1 MPRLRTLIVGIPL
14 LLAAITALAL
24 WTVSRVTVDKK
35 NEMYIGSIGEP
46 STLNPVQAADAASGA
61 VTGVIFNGLL
71 KYDAGLEIVGDLAAA
86 WQLGQRS
93 TFFFDSA
100 EEAILAAANLEAGLE
115 AGVVDRE
122 ALHLQRYAVEG
133 ERLELELSLPG
144 VSDSRALA
152 AKFGVT
158 PLPVRTLSVM
168 APKPL
173 EDALTRFAAEE
184 MSVRVVRVWSSGNL
198 GELVFLGDQEETRE
212 RLRVWLAER
221 LGEEGL
227 VIEPVLAPEFLAE
240 PVVEFLLHEDVR
252 WHDGAPFTSRDVKFT
267 YGAMMDDRVASP
279 RKPDY

>member
-14 LLAAITALAL
+14 LLAGITALAL

-46 STLNPVQAADAASGA
+46 STLNPVQAADGASGA

-71 KYDAGLEIVGDLAAA
+71 KYDASLEIVGDLAAA
-86 WQLGQRS
+86 WELGQRS
-93 TFFFDSA
+93 TFFFKST
-100 EEAILAAANLEAGLE
+100 EEAILAAANLEAGL
-115 AGVVDRE
+115 VDRK
-122 ALHLQRYAVEG
+122 ALHLRRYTVEG

-152 AKFGVT
+152 AKFGAT
-158 PLPVRTLSVM
+158 PLPVRTLSIM

-173 EDALTRFAAEE
+173 EDTLTRFAAEE
-184 MSVRVVRVWSSGNL
+184 ISARVVRVWSSGNL

-221 LGEEGL
+221 LGEGGL
-227 VIEPVLAPEFLAE
+227 VIEPV
-240 PVVEFLLHEDVR
+240 
-252 WHDGAPFTSRDVKFT
+252 
-267 YGAMMDDRVASP
+267 
-279 RKPDY
+279 